1 MRDLMRAVAYQHSL
15 PITDS
20 NALLDIEIPKPLAL
34 GRDLLVKIEAIS
46 VNPVD
51 TKIRQRVDPQGE
63 NKILGWDAA
72 GVIESIGDEA
82 SLFSVGDKVWY
93 AGALDR
99 QGTNAE
105 YHLVDERL
113 VAKMPKSLNFVEA
126 AALPLTTI
134 TAWETLFDRLSLTKK
149 QKGHLLIIGAA
160 GGVGSIMIQLAK
172 QLTSLKVIASASRPE
187 TTAWVKELGADKVIN
202 HRHLLSDE
210 LKEVGLD
217 NVEYVAALTHTVDY
231 LQDIAEFIAPQGHIG
246 VIDDL
251 DVFDIMPFKRKSVA
265 VHWEFMFTRSLFKT
279 EDMIKQHELLGKV
292 AKMVDKEIIR
302 TTSAENYGT
311 INAANLIKAHALL
324 ELGKAKGKIVLAG
337 FD

>member
-1 MRDLMRAVAYQHSL
+1 MRAVAYQHSL

-20 NALLDIEIPKPLAL
+20 NALLDIEIPKPFAL

-72 GVIESIGDEA
+72 GVVESIGDEA

-113 VAKMPKSLNFVEA
+113 VATMPKSLNFVEA

-210 LKEVGLD
+210 LKEVGIN

-292 AKMVDKEIIR
+292 AKMVDKETIK

-324 ELGKAKGKIVLAG
+324 ESGKAKGKIVLAG

>member
-1 MRDLMRAVAYQHSL
+1 MRAVAYQHSL

>member
-1 MRDLMRAVAYQHSL
+1 MKAVAYQHSL
-15 PITDS
+15 PITDP
-20 NALLDIEIPKPLAL
+20 NALLDIELPTPSAQ
-34 GRDLLVKIEAIS
+34 GRDILVKVEAIS

-72 GVIESIGDEA
+72 GVVEAIGDDV

-113 VAKMPKSLNFVEA
+113 VAKMPESLDFIEA

-134 TAWETLFDRLSLTKK
+134 TAWETLFDRLSLSKS
-149 QKGHLLIIGAA
+149 QQGHLLIIGAA

-172 QLTSLKVIASASRPE
+172 QLTSLTIIASASRPE
-187 TTAWVKELGADKVIN
+187 TIAWVKELGADIVIN

-210 LKEVGLD
+210 LKQAGID
-217 NVEYVAALTHTVDY
+217 NVEYVAALTHTSDY
-231 LQDIAEFIAPQGHIG
+231 LDDITEFIAPQGHIG

-265 VHWEFMFTRSLFKT
+265 IHWEFMFTRSLFKT

-292 AKMVDKEIIR
+292 AKMVDKGIIR
-302 TTSAENYGT
+302 TTSSDSYGT

-324 ELGKAKGKIVLAG
+324 ESGKSKGKIVLAG
-337 FD
+337 FE